1 MTKIS
6 HERAM
11 TVHDASACLGL
22 SPTEIR
28 HRIRRHD
35 IDALN
40 VGGHRTGTRYRV
52 TETALTAYIRT
63 LAA

>member
-1 MTKIS
+1 MTRDK
-6 HERAM
+6 AL
-11 TVHDASACLGL
+11 TVEEVSACPGL
-22 SPTEIR
+22 SPKENR
-28 HRIRRHD
+28 RRIRRRD

-40 VGGHRTGTRYRV
+40 VGGHGTGTRYRV

>member
-1 MTKIS
+1 MKSGRALTVTQVA
-6 HERAM
+6 ERL
-11 TVHDASACLGL
+11 SL
-22 SPTEIR
+22 SPSEIR
-28 HRIRRHD
+28 RRIRRRD

-40 VGGHRTGTRYRV
+40 VGGHGNGTRYRV

>member
-1 MTKIS
+1 MKSGRALTVTQVA
-6 HERAM
+6 ERL
-11 TVHDASACLGL
+11 SL
-22 SPTEIR
+22 SPSEIR
-28 HRIRRHD
+28 RRIRRRD

-40 VGGHRTGTRYRV
+40 VGGYGNGTRYRV

>member
-1 MTKIS
+1 MKSDRALTVTQVA
-6 HERAM
+6 ERL
-11 TVHDASACLGL
+11 SL
-22 SPTEIR
+22 SPSEIR
-28 HRIRRHD
+28 RRIRRRD

-40 VGGHRTGTRYRV
+40 VGGHGTGARYRV

>member
-1 MTKIS
+1 MNRNQILTLPEVA
-6 HERAM
+6 ERL
-11 TVHDASACLGL
+11 SL
-22 SPTEIR
+22 SPSEIR
-28 HRIRRHD
+28 RRIRRRD

-40 VGGHRTGTRYRV
+40 VGGHGTGTRYRV